1 MTAATSTCA
10 MVAVAVVVPGCPEGG
25 AAVVVAAGLDD
36 LKIADMMLPKILIV
50 VLLFVSCLWAS
61 GL

>member
-1 MTAATSTCA
+1 
-10 MVAVAVVVPGCPEGG
+10 MVAVAVVPVWPEGG
-25 AAVVVAAGLDD
+25 AADVAVGLAD

-50 VLLFVSCLWAS
+50 VVLWSCVPFLVS